1 MTALEK
7 LRKIPNLHFLIS
19 VRNANKSACQTKRS
33 LQRCQTH
40 RIEILKI
47 FSSFQLLIIFPRSP
61 ILDEYETM

>member
-1 MTALEK
+1 MTALGK

-19 VRNANKSACQTKRS
+19 VRNVNKSAYQTKRS

-47 FSSFQLLIIFPRSP
+47 I
-61 ILDEYETM
+61 

>member
-19 VRNANKSACQTKRS
+19 VRNVNKSAYQTKRS

-47 FSSFQLLIIFPRSP
+47 I
-61 ILDEYETM
+61 